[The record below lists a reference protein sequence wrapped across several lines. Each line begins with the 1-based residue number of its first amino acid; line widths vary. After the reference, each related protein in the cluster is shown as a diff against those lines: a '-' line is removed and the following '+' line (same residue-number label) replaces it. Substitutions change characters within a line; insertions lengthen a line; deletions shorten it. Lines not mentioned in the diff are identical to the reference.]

1 MAMQDATD
9 PQEHQD
15 DRGRI
20 AAAKRRLDDAGDR
33 ATKWFEARRAERVPY
48 DLAARFYERDRE
60 AFASVLGAAI
70 ALRLF
75 LFVVA
80 VVLLLAGLLVVLAGG
95 PGLEKLLSEANVT
108 GSIASEMGAAA
119 GRSQSAGFAMA
130 LFGLWLTFGNGRKL
144 ANVLAACSASAWHL
158 EARRARTTMKQAAGV
173 TGLVI
178 VLAVTSGL
186 LNRVRDSTG
195 LGVGTMSW
203 LAAIL
208 AFGLGWFA
216 VSWTLPRATSDPGA
230 LLPGAA
236 VIGLTMAVLQWLMQF
251 YLPEKIARSS
261 EVMGS
266 LGFTVATLGYMFLIG
281 RLMASSLILNA
292 VVWDRFG
299 SLSAPVFSLPYL
311 RRIPERSPR
320 VARFFDLDRHRDLD
334 GDR

>member
-1 MAMQDATD
+1 MQDATD
-9 PQEHQD
+9 PQEPQE
-15 DRGRI
+15 DRGRV
-20 AAAKRRLDDAGDR
+20 AAARRRLDDAGDR
-33 ATKWFEARRAERVPY
+33 ATRWFEARRAERVPY

-75 LFVVA
+75 LFVIAVA
-80 VVLLLAGLLVVLAGG
+80 LLFAGVLVVLAGG
-95 PGLEKLLSEANVT
+95 PGLERLLSEANVT
-108 GSIASEMGAAA
+108 GTMAGEMGAAA
-119 GRSQSAGFAMA
+119 ERSQSAGFAMA
-130 LFGLWLTFGNGRKL
+130 LLGLWLTVGNGRKL

-158 EARRARTTMKQAAGV
+158 EARRARTTLKQAAGV
-173 TGLVI
+173 TGLVV

-186 LNRVRDSTG
+186 LNRIRDNTG

-203 LAAIL
+203 FGAIL
-208 AFGLGWFA
+208 AFGVGWFA
-216 VSWTLPRATSDPGA
+216 VSWSLPRSTTDPGA

-236 VIGLTMAVLQWLMQF
+236 LIGLAMAVLQWLMQF

-266 LGFTVATLGYMFLIG
+266 LGFTVAALGYMFLIG

-292 VVWDRFG
+292 VVWERFG
-299 SLSAPVFSLPYL
+299 SISGPVFSLPYL

-320 VARFFDLDRHRDLD
+320 VERFFDLDRSRD
-334 GDR
+334 GAR